1 MHETIENI
9 YNAIAELRAF
19 ILGNYTMFNVV
30 LRLLLKVP
38 FKFQVYSRN
47 YALVAKASRLLETYF
62 LLAKISSIYI
72 NRYTY
77 IIQNF
82 FWMMIENGRLK
93 VLFLMNFLE
102 IN

>member
-1 MHETIENI
+1 
-9 YNAIAELRAF
+9 
-19 ILGNYTMFNVV
+19 MFNVV

-47 YALVAKASRLLETYF
+47 YALVAKARLLETYF
-62 LLAKISSIYI
+62 LFAKISSIYI

-82 FWMMIENGRLK
+82 FWMMIQNGRLK